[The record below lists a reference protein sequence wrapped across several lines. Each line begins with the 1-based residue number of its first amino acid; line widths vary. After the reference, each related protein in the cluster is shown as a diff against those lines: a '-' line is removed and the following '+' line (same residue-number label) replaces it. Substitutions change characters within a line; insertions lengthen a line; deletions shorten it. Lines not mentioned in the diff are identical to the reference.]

1 MYMKY
6 KRFLCILMAVIILLP
21 INNIYAKDINDTN
34 KSPEAIKNKKVLS
47 EQEKIEQMEKEI
59 ADMLSEEND
68 FRPLAIN
75 SLLFTS
81 WEHALIRDAKS
92 AFNTALPSER
102 ELLES
107 QIEDEFNKEEINSVR
122 EISLGGLLFVSPDR
136 WTLWLNNERITP
148 QTLPEEIMDIK
159 VHKEYIELLWHD
171 KKDNLLYPIRLR
183 PHQRFNLDV
192 RMFLPG

>member
-1 MYMKY
+1 
-6 KRFLCILMAVIILLP
+6 MAAIILSP
-21 INNIYAKDINDTN
+21 ANIYAQETN
-34 KSPEAIKNKKVLS
+34 KSLNVTEDKTLLS
-47 EQEKIEQMEKEI
+47 EQEKIEQIEREI
-59 ADMLSEEND
+59 AEMLSKESE

-107 QIEDEFNKEEINSVR
+107 QIEDEFNKEEINSIR
-122 EISLGGLLFVSPDR
+122 EISLGGLLFVDSDK
-136 WTLWLNNERITP
+136 WTLWLNNKRITP
-148 QTLPEEIMDIK
+148 ETLPEEIMDIK